1 MLTIL
6 IAGHTMK
13 LLSFLSLFILPCLVF
28 ANDGFGALDAGGI
41 IIGKTDDIA
50 MQKEVLDISYDKIKV
65 DYEFVNESDKD
76 ITETIVFPL
85 PPYYVG
91 DPNPAYIGT
100 IPDFKVVVNG
110 QPVKFKTKVR
120 AVTDDEN
127 RTETDIT
134 QKLRGMGFSDY
145 DIVMAAYN
153 IKKILQDK
161 ADILKKNGLLDQDF
175 VYTGGWD
182 IESLWKNYV
191 TYEWKQTF
199 KAHQKLKVSH
209 TYTPLPSSGMSACYI
224 NTLLGGDLQSSRE
237 GLAKYLCAD
246 AKTLDKLDN
255 LAKNDRNWQG
265 YPCLRG
271 ADISYILRTA
281 NTWKDGIRDF
291 HLILRSKTPDET
303 VSSCFSKSIKQT
315 SPTTYEVKLKNFKPK
330 KDLSVYF
337 GNIDKNAPFTEAKP
351 PVFQ

>member
-1 MLTIL
+1 MRFLNVLAMVML
-6 IAGHTMK
+6 
-13 LLSFLSLFILPCLVF
+13 PYLVF
-28 ANDGFGALDAGGI
+28 ANDGFGALGAGGI

-50 MQKEVLDISYDKIKV
+50 MAKEVLDISYDKIKV

-91 DPNPAYIGT
+91 DPNPSYIGT

-110 QPVKFKTKVR
+110 KPVQFKTKVR

-134 QKLRGMGFSDY
+134 QKLREMGFSDY
-145 DIVMAAYN
+145 DIVMADYN
-153 IKKILQDK
+153 LKKILQDK
-161 ADILKKNGLLDQDF
+161 ADILKKNALLDQNF
-175 VYTGGWD
+175 VYIEGWG

-199 KAHQKLKVSH
+199 KAHQKFKVSH
-209 TYTPLPSSGMSACYI
+209 TYTPLPSSGMSACYV
-224 NTLLGGDLQSSRE
+224 NTFLGGTLDSSRQ
-237 GLAKYLCAD
+237 GLAKYSCAD
-246 AKTLDKLDN
+246 SKTLDKLDN
-255 LAKNDRNWQG
+255 LAKNEHNWQG

-271 ADISYILRTA
+271 AGIDYILLTA

-291 HLILRSKTPDET
+291 HLILRTRTPDET
-303 VSSCFSKSIKQT
+303 VSTCFSKSIKQT
-315 SPTTYEVKLKNFKPK
+315 SPTTYEVKLKDFKPK
-330 KDLSVYF
+330 EDLSVYF
-337 GNIDKNAPFTEAKP
+337 GNVDKNAPFTEGKP
-351 PVFQ
+351 PIFH